1 MELSQSVE
9 NAYAAG
15 RAAWPGVRLD
25 KNAFAERVK
34 TLALEAENLT
44 ARASD
49 IYLATACLA
58 RDPAAVLAFER
69 SFLAPVPRLLTR
81 VALSAHQEDELR
93 QQLRIRLLV
102 GPTPRLGEY
111 RAMGPLGGWVR
122 VCALRLALDLK
133 LGADARRG
141 DSDALDALMVG
152 APGGEVLID
161 AEHHRE
167 AFQGALQ
174 EALTTLTPREKTL
187 LRLHFLDGMNIDA
200 LGVVFRV
207 HRATV
212 ARWLVAIRTQVLDR
226 VRQTLSLDLGASPSE
241 AISLVRLLRSE
252 VQLSIRRILEDG
264 ESVRLT
270 DSVILTKPPR

>member
-1 MELSQSVE
+1 
-9 NAYAAG
+9 
-15 RAAWPGVRLD
+15 
-25 KNAFAERVK
+25 
-34 TLALEAENLT
+34 
-44 ARASD
+44 
-49 IYLATACLA
+49 
-58 RDPAAVLAFER
+58 
-69 SFLAPVPRLLTR
+69 
-81 VALSAHQEDELR
+81 
-93 QQLRIRLLV
+93 
-102 GPTPRLGEY
+102 
-111 RAMGPLGGWVR
+111 
-122 VCALRLALDLK
+122 
-133 LGADARRG
+133 
-141 DSDALDALMVG
+141 
-152 APGGEVLID
+152 LID

-167 AFQGALQ
+167 AFQAALQ
-174 EALTTLTPREKTL
+174 DALTTLTPREKTL

-270 DSVILTKPPR
+270 DSVIVTKPPAR

>member
-1 MELSQSVE
+1 MELSQMVE
-9 NAYAAG
+9 NGYAAG

-25 KNAFAERVK
+25 KAAFAERVRVLNLDHES
-34 TLALEAENLT
+34 LA

-49 IYLATACLA
+49 VYLATACLS
-58 RDPAAVLAFER
+58 RDAAAILAFER
-69 SFLAPVPRLLTR
+69 AFLAPVPRLLTR
-81 VALSAHQEDELR
+81 VALSPHQEDELR

-102 GPTPRLGEY
+102 GPHPRLAEY

-133 LGADARRG
+133 LGSEARRG

-152 APGGEVLID
+152 APGEEIAFD

-167 AFQGALQ
+167 AFQAALKD
-174 EALTTLTPREKTL
+174 ALTTLTAREKTL

-200 LGVVFRV
+200 LGLVFRV

-226 VRQTLSLDLGASPSE
+226 VRQTLSVDLGASASE
-241 AISLVRLLRSE
+241 AQSLVRLLRSE
-252 VQLSIRRILEDG
+252 VQLSIRRILGDE
-264 ESVRLT
+264 
-270 DSVILTKPPR
+270 PPPGGR